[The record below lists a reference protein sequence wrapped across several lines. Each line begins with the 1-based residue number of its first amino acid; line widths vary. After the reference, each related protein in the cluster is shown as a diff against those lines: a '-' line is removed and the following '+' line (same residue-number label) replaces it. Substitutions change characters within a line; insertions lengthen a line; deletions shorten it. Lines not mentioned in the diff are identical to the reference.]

1 MYSFTNSFFHSLRTG
16 WLEHLR
22 MILRGAKHT
31 VRVIHVQTLTFPFYI
46 SLFFGFVWVP
56 SSPQQLMQFIAFLGL
71 AGSSICA

>member
-1 MYSFTNSFFHSLRTG
+1 
-16 WLEHLR
+16 